1 MSCSKTFLERN
12 SERSGDVNLK
22 ADNNP
27 TLDVEHAL
35 MAQGATTVAGLDEVG
50 RGAWAGPV
58 MMGVV
63 VVTLETPATPKGV
76 RDSKLVAPAK
86 RSSLVPVIEQWAAD
100 FALGSASP
108 AECDEFGM
116 TKALG
121 LAAVRA
127 LLGLQKLPDVV
138 LLDGPLNLLATSELG
153 HLAVRNEVKADL
165 RCGSVAAASIL
176 AKVARDRLMTTFEEV
191 YPGYDFAGN
200 KGYHSTS
207 HVEGLD
213 RFGLTEIH
221 RVSWSFADGR
231 ERRNL
236 PLSG

>member
-1 MSCSKTFLERN
+1 MTS
-12 SERSGDVNLK
+12 K
-22 ADNNP
+22 ADNTP
-27 TLDVEHAL
+27 TLQVEHEL
-35 MAQGATTVAGLDEVG
+35 LSSGTTTVAGLDEVG

-63 VVTLETPATPKGV
+63 VVTLQTPAPPKGV

-86 RSSLVPVIEQWAAD
+86 RISLVPTIEQWAAD

-127 LLGLQKLPDVV
+127 LLGLTKLPDVV
-138 LLDGPLNLLATSELG
+138 LLDGPVNLLAKTELG
-153 HLAVRNEVKADL
+153 HLSVRNEVKADL

-176 AKVARDRLMTTFEEV
+176 AKVARDQLMAEFDEV
-191 YPGYDFAGN
+191 YPGYDFSGN
-200 KGYHSTS
+200 KGYHSAS

-213 RFGLTEIH
+213 RFGLSEIH
-221 RVSWSFADGR
+221 RMSWSFAVGR
-231 ERRNL
+231 QRRTT
-236 PLSG
+236 PLRG

>member
-1 MSCSKTFLERN
+1 VIS
-12 SERSGDVNLK
+12 K
-22 ADNNP
+22 ADNTP
-27 TLDVEHAL
+27 TLDVEHEL
-35 MAQGATTVAGLDEVG
+35 LSTGAITVGGLDEVG

-63 VVTLETPATPKGV
+63 VVTLQTPQPPKGV

-86 RSSLVPVIEQWAAD
+86 RISLVPAIEQWAAD
-100 FALGSASP
+100 FALGSATP

-127 LLGLQKLPDVV
+127 LLGLKELPDVV
-138 LLDGPLNLLATSELG
+138 LLDGPVNLVAASELG
-153 HLAVRNEVKADL
+153 HLVVRNEVKADL

-176 AKVARDRLMTTFEEV
+176 AKVARDHLMEEMDEV
-191 YPGYDFAGN
+191 YPGYDFSGN
-200 KGYHSTS
+200 KGYHSAS

-213 RFGLTEIH
+213 RFGLSDIH
-221 RVSWSFADGR
+221 RLSWSFAEGR
-231 ERRNL
+231 ERRNE
-236 PLSG
+236 PHSG